1 MLSMVAQAL
10 SLLVAALLV
19 LGALSDVRTSRI
31 PNRLTLAG
39 LVLAPLAALF
49 AGGPAALGF
58 ALAAAGV
65 ALVIGFTGFAVGAIG
80 GGDAKFLMVGA
91 ALVGLPQLLPYL
103 LAAGTLGGL
112 LAVSMVLARGMGLEL
127 TVRTLDLGKAMLTFG
142 RKGHRNKLAAGES
155 DPMAVPYGVAIAAGA
170 LIVQFTPFAEWILG

>member
-19 LGALSDVRTSRI
+19 LGALSDVQTSRI

-58 ALAAAGV
+58 ALAAACV
-65 ALVIGFTGFAVGAIG
+65 AFVIGFTGFALGAIG

-103 LAAGTLGGL
+103 LAAGALGGL
-112 LAVSMVLARGMGLEL
+112 LAVGMVLARGMGLEL

-142 RKGHRNKLAAGES
+142 RKGHRHKLARGES

-170 LIVQFTPFAEWILG
+170 LIVQFTPFAEWLLG